1 MSKTAQRIGERL
13 QEARHRTGMTQ
24 GEVGEAL
31 GIGKWQVLRHEA
43 GKQSMS
49 IDRLYEYSDL
59 YRVPVSELT
68 A

>member
-1 MSKTAQRIGERL
+1 MSETAQRIGERL
-13 QEARHRTGMTQ
+13 LEARKRAGMTQ
-24 GEVGEAL
+24 AEVGDAL
-31 GIGKWQVLRHEA
+31 GIGKWQVLRHES

-49 IDRLYEYSDL
+49 IDRLYEYADL